1 MKTKA
6 AVLRGVGQDFEIT
19 ELDLD
24 PPKAGEVLIRFV
36 AAGLCH
42 SDEHL
47 RHGDIVPRFP
57 IVGGHEGAGIIEEV
71 GQGVTR
77 LKPGDHVIC
86 SFLPVC
92 GHCRWCSTG
101 KSNLCDL
108 GATILD
114 GMLPDGTY
122 RFHQNGEDLG
132 GMSMLG
138 TFSERAVI
146 SENSAIKV
154 DDDLPL
160 DKVVLIGCGVPT
172 GFGSA
177 VHAAAT
183 EPGDTIAIYGIGG
196 IGINAVQGAALAG
209 ARNVIAIDPIA
220 LKRET
225 AEKLGATHSA
235 ATAEEAQQLIT
246 ELTRGVGA
254 DKAIVT
260 VGVVDSE
267 VVTNAF
273 NAIRKGGTV
282 VVTGLADPSKTTIEI
297 SGAILTLFEKRIQG
311 SLFGSGDPF
320 HDIPRMVELYQSG
333 DLKLD
338 ELITT
343 TYTLDQVNQGYEDLI
358 AGKNIRGVIKYADA
372 CPRDRGDAA
381 GRRRVIARRRPA
393 PAARGAHGRA
403 RGRPA
408 RGDRGPARHR
418 KVHAAA
424 RDRPR
429 LGARRDFRRG
439 QRGAHPGPAD
449 RAARPL
455 AGARG
460 RVHAGH
466 VRRRAAARGDAFGRA
481 AVSRGG

>member
-1 MKTKA
+1 
-6 AVLRGVGQDFEIT
+6 
-19 ELDLD
+19 
-24 PPKAGEVLIRFV
+24 
-36 AAGLCH
+36 
-42 SDEHL
+42 
-47 RHGDIVPRFP
+47 
-57 IVGGHEGAGIIEEV
+57 
-71 GQGVTR
+71 
-77 LKPGDHVIC
+77 VIC

-101 KSNLCDL
+101 KSNLCDM

-114 GMLPDGTY
+114 GVLPDGTY
-122 RFHQNGEDLG
+122 RFHKDGEDLG
-132 GMSMLG
+132 GMCMLG
-138 TFSERAVI
+138 TFSEYSVI
-146 SENSAIKV
+146 SENSAVKV
-154 DDDLPL
+154 DPDLPL

-209 ARNVIAIDPIA
+209 ARNVIAIDPVP

-372 CPRDRGDAA
+372 
-381 GRRRVIARRRPA
+381 
-393 PAARGAHGRA
+393 
-403 RGRPA
+403 
-408 RGDRGPARHR
+408 
-418 KVHAAA
+418 
-424 RDRPR
+424 
-429 LGARRDFRRG
+429 
-439 QRGAHPGPAD
+439 
-449 RAARPL
+449 
-455 AGARG
+455 
-460 RVHAGH
+460 
-466 VRRRAAARGDAFGRA
+466 
-481 AVSRGG
+481 

>member
-1 MKTKA
+1 MKTRG
-6 AVLRGVGQDFEIT
+6 AVLRGTGQDFEIT

-24 PPKAGEVLIRFV
+24 PPGAGEVLIRFV

-47 RHGDIVPRFP
+47 RHGDLVPRFP

-71 GQGVTR
+71 GPGVTR
-77 LKPGDHVIC
+77 LAPGDHVIC

-92 GHCRWCSTG
+92 GHCRFCATG

-108 GATILD
+108 GINLLT
-114 GMLPDGTY
+114 GCMPDGTY
-122 RFHQNGEDLG
+122 RFHAGGEDVG
-132 GMSMLG
+132 GMCMLG
-138 TFSERAVI
+138 TFAERATI
-146 SENSAIKV
+146 SEFSAVKV
-154 DDDLPL
+154 DPDLPL

-209 ARNVIAIDPIA
+209 ARNVIAIDPLA
-220 LKRET
+220 NKREM
-225 AEKLGATHSA
+225 AGKLGATHTA
-235 ATAEEAQQLIT
+235 ASAEEAQQLIT

-260 VGVVDSE
+260 VGVVTSE
-267 VVTNAF
+267 VVTSAF

-282 VVTGLADPSKTTIEI
+282 VVTGLADLAKNTIEL

-338 ELITT
+338 ELITS
-343 TYTLDQVNQGYEDLI
+343 TYTLDQVNEGYQDLLD
-358 AGKNIRGVIKYADA
+358 GKNIRGVIRY
-372 CPRDRGDAA
+372 
-381 GRRRVIARRRPA
+381 
-393 PAARGAHGRA
+393 
-403 RGRPA
+403 
-408 RGDRGPARHR
+408 
-418 KVHAAA
+418 
-424 RDRPR
+424 
-429 LGARRDFRRG
+429 
-439 QRGAHPGPAD
+439 PG
-449 RAARPL
+449 
-455 AGARG
+455 
-460 RVHAGH
+460 
-466 VRRRAAARGDAFGRA
+466 
-481 AVSRGG
+481 

>member
-1 MKTKA
+1 MKTRA
-6 AVLRGVGQDFEIT
+6 AVLRGTGQDFDVT

-24 PPKAGEVLIRFV
+24 PPKTGEALIRFV

-71 GQGVTR
+71 GPGVTR

-101 KSNLCDL
+101 QSNLCDL

-122 RFHQNGEDLG
+122 RFHDNGADVG
-132 GMSMLG
+132 GMCMLG
-138 TFSERAVI
+138 TFSGRAVI

-160 DKVVLIGCGVPT
+160 DKVVLIGCAVPT

-209 ARNVIAIDPIA
+209 ARNVVAIDPLA
-220 LKRET
+220 NKRDA
-225 AEKLGATHSA
+225 AEQFGATHSCE
-235 ATAEEAQQLIT
+235 TAEQAQALIT

-260 VGVVDSE
+260 VGVVTSE
-267 VVTNAF
+267 VITSAF
-273 NAIRKGGTV
+273 HAIRKGGTV
-282 VVTGLADPSKTTIEI
+282 VVTGLSDPTKNTIELPG
-297 SGAILTLFEKRIQG
+297 SILTLFEKRIQG

-320 HDIPRMVELYQSG
+320 HDIPRMVELYRSG

-343 TYTLDQVNQGYEDLI
+343 TYTLDQVNEGYQDLLD
-358 AGKNIRGVIKYADA
+358 GKNIRGVI
-372 CPRDRGDAA
+372 
-381 GRRRVIARRRPA
+381 
-393 PAARGAHGRA
+393 
-403 RGRPA
+403 
-408 RGDRGPARHR
+408 
-418 KVHAAA
+418 
-424 RDRPR
+424 
-429 LGARRDFRRG
+429 L
-439 QRGAHPGPAD
+439 
-449 RAARPL
+449 
-455 AGARG
+455 
-460 RVHAGH
+460 HAG
-466 VRRRAAARGDAFGRA
+466 
-481 AVSRGG
+481 S

>member
-1 MKTKA
+1 MKTRA
-6 AVLRGVGQDFEIT
+6 AILRGTGQDFEVT

-24 PPKAGEVLIRFV
+24 GPKTGEVLIRYV

-57 IVGGHEGAGIIEEV
+57 LVGGHEGAGVIEAV
-71 GQGVTR
+71 GEGVTR
-77 LKPGDHVIC
+77 LAPGDHVIC

-101 KSNLCDL
+101 KSNLCDM

-114 GMLPDGTY
+114 GVLPDGTY
-122 RFHQNGEDLG
+122 RFHEGDQDLG
-132 GMSMLG
+132 GMCMLG
-138 TFSERAVI
+138 TFSEYSVI

-154 DDDLPL
+154 DPDLPL

-282 VVTGLADPSKTTIEI
+282 VVTGLADPAKATIQL

-343 TYTLDQVNQGYEDLI
+343 TYTLDQVNQGYQDLLD
-358 AGKNIRGVIKYADA
+358 GKNIRGVIKYADA
-372 CPRDRGDAA
+372 
-381 GRRRVIARRRPA
+381 
-393 PAARGAHGRA
+393 
-403 RGRPA
+403 
-408 RGDRGPARHR
+408 
-418 KVHAAA
+418 
-424 RDRPR
+424 
-429 LGARRDFRRG
+429 
-439 QRGAHPGPAD
+439 
-449 RAARPL
+449 
-455 AGARG
+455 
-460 RVHAGH
+460 
-466 VRRRAAARGDAFGRA
+466 
-481 AVSRGG
+481 

>member
-6 AVLRGVGQDFEIT
+6 AILRGAGQDFEIA

-24 PPKAGEVLIRFV
+24 GPKTGEVLIRYV

-47 RHGDIVPRFP
+47 RNGDLTPRFP

-71 GQGVTR
+71 GPGVTR
-77 LKPGDHVIC
+77 LAPGDHVIC

-101 KSNLCDL
+101 KSNLCDM

-114 GMLPDGTY
+114 GCLPDGTY
-122 RFHQNGEDLG
+122 RFHLDGEDLG
-132 GMSMLG
+132 AMCMLG
-138 TFSERAVI
+138 TFSERSVI
-146 SENSAIKV
+146 SENSVIKV
-154 DDDLPL
+154 DPDVPL

-209 ARNVIAIDPIA
+209 ARNVVAIDPLA
-220 LKRET
+220 NKREM

-235 ATAEEAQQLIT
+235 ETAEEAQLLIT

-282 VVTGLADPSKTTIEI
+282 VVTGLADPAKTTIEL

-343 TYTLDQVNQGYEDLI
+343 TYTLDEINQGYQDLLD
-358 AGKNIRGVIKYADA
+358 GKNIRGVIRYADA
-372 CPRDRGDAA
+372 
-381 GRRRVIARRRPA
+381 
-393 PAARGAHGRA
+393 
-403 RGRPA
+403 
-408 RGDRGPARHR
+408 
-418 KVHAAA
+418 
-424 RDRPR
+424 
-429 LGARRDFRRG
+429 
-439 QRGAHPGPAD
+439 
-449 RAARPL
+449 
-455 AGARG
+455 
-460 RVHAGH
+460 
-466 VRRRAAARGDAFGRA
+466 
-481 AVSRGG
+481 

>member
-1 MKTKA
+1 MKTRA
-6 AVLRGVGQDFEIT
+6 AVLRGTGQDFEIT

-57 IVGGHEGAGIIEEV
+57 LVGGHEGAGVIEEV
-71 GQGVTR
+71 GPGVTR
-77 LKPGDHVIC
+77 LQPGDHVIC

-101 KSNLCDL
+101 KSNLCDM

-114 GMLPDGTY
+114 GQMTDGTY
-122 RFHQNGEDLG
+122 RFHQNGEDFG
-132 GMSMLG
+132 GMCMLG
-138 TFSERAVI
+138 TFSERATI

-154 DDDLPL
+154 DPDLPL

-177 VHAAAT
+177 THAAAT
-183 EPGDTIAIYGIGG
+183 EPGDKIAIYG
-196 IGINAVQGAALAG
+196 
-209 ARNVIAIDPIA
+209 ARNVVAIDP
-220 LKRET
+220 LPNKREM

-235 ATAEEAQQLIT
+235 ETAEEAHALIQ

-260 VGVVDSE
+260 VD
-267 VVTNAF
+267 VVTSQVVTDAF

-282 VVTGLADPSKTTIEI
+282 VVTGLADPTKNTIELP
-297 SGAILTLFEKRIQG
+297 GALLTLYEKRIQG

-338 ELITT
+338 ELITN
-343 TYTLDQVNQGYEDLI
+343 TYTLDEVNQGYADLLS
-358 AGKNIRGVIKYADA
+358 GKNIRGVIKYADA
-372 CPRDRGDAA
+372 
-381 GRRRVIARRRPA
+381 
-393 PAARGAHGRA
+393 
-403 RGRPA
+403 
-408 RGDRGPARHR
+408 
-418 KVHAAA
+418 
-424 RDRPR
+424 
-429 LGARRDFRRG
+429 
-439 QRGAHPGPAD
+439 
-449 RAARPL
+449 
-455 AGARG
+455 
-460 RVHAGH
+460 
-466 VRRRAAARGDAFGRA
+466 
-481 AVSRGG
+481 

>member
-1 MKTKA
+1 MKTRA
-6 AVLRGVGQDFEIT
+6 AVLRGVGKDFEVT

-24 PPKAGEVLIRFV
+24 PPKAGEVLIRYV

-57 IVGGHEGAGIIEEV
+57 LVGGHEGAGVIEEV
-71 GQGVTR
+71 GEGVTR

-101 KSNLCDL
+101 KSNLCDM

-114 GMLPDGTY
+114 GVLADGTY
-122 RFHQNGEDLG
+122 RFHGEDGTDYG
-132 GMSMLG
+132 GMCMLG

-146 SENSAIKV
+146 SENSAVKV

-172 GFGSA
+172 GWGSA

-196 IGINAVQGAALAG
+196 IGINTVQGAALAG
-209 ARNVIAIDPIA
+209 ARNVVAIDP
-220 LKRET
+220 LPNKREA
-225 AEKLGATHSA
+225 AEQLGATH
-235 ATAEEAQQLIT
+235 TCETPEEAQELIQ

-254 DKAIVT
+254 DKAIIT
-260 VGVVDSE
+260 VGVVDSK
-267 VVTNAF
+267 VVSDAGTV
-273 NAIRKGGTV
+273 IRKGGV
-282 VVTGLADPSKTTIEI
+282 AVITGLADPTKTNIELN
-297 SGAILTLFEKRIQG
+297 SAMLTLFEKTVKG

-320 HDIPRMVELYQSG
+320 HDIPKMVELYQSG

-343 TYTLDQVNQGYEDLI
+343 TYTLDEVNQGYEDL
-358 AGKNIRGVIKYADA
+358 V
-372 CPRDRGDAA
+372 
-381 GRRRVIARRRPA
+381 
-393 PAARGAHGRA
+393 
-403 RGRPA
+403 
-408 RGDRGPARHR
+408 
-418 KVHAAA
+418 
-424 RDRPR
+424 
-429 LGARRDFRRG
+429 
-439 QRGAHPGPAD
+439 
-449 RAARPL
+449 
-455 AGARG
+455 
-460 RVHAGH
+460 
-466 VRRRAAARGDAFGRA
+466 
-481 AVSRGG
+481 